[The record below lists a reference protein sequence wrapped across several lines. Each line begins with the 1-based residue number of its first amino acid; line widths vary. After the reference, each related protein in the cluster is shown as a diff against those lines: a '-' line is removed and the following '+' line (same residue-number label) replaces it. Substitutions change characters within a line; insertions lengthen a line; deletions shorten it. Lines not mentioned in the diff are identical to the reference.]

1 MQRSPGKLASTLP
14 MASVLLLSADALLSM
29 TVDGDLLPTADGSN
43 PQASVLGVRGA
54 SGKLASTPPKAGVS
68 AVITMLAPL
77 LFMRT
82 RLLIG
87 LLV

>member
-1 MQRSPGKLASTLP
+1 
-14 MASVLLLSADALLSM
+14 M
-29 TVDGDLLPTADGSN
+29 TVDGDLLPTADDSN
-43 PQASVLGVRGA
+43 PRASGICLGVRGA
-54 SGKLASTPPKAGVS
+54 SGKLASTPPMAGVS